1 MPIFLIAFI
10 VLPIV
15 EMVVLIEVG
24 GIIGALNT
32 VGLVLLT
39 AVIGA
44 ALLKHQGLAT
54 LTRANQRMASGEMP
68 AKEVAEGLLLAIGG
82 ALLLTPGFITDGI
95 GFMCLLPGSRHWL
108 AARLM
113 KRMVVGGGNAFV
125 FGQGGP
131 RPGAD
136 PFGRQ
141 GPFAGQDPFGRRP
154 GSGTQRDAQGNVIID
169 GDYQREDDTKDNTTS
184 DRPHSLDS
192 PQNKDDPRSG

>member
-44 ALLKHQGLAT
+44 ALLRHQGLAT

-68 AKEVAEGLLLAIGG
+68 AREMAEGMLLAIGG

-95 GFMCLLPGSRHWL
+95 GFLCLVPGSRHWL
-108 AARLM
+108 AGRLVQ
-113 KRMVVGGGNAFV
+113 RMMAGGSTFV
-125 FGQGGP
+125 FGQGTPPPGAGPEDPFGPRGPFADRDPFGP
-131 RPGAD
+131 RPGE
-136 PFGRQ
+136 PR
-141 GPFAGQDPFGRRP
+141 
-154 GSGTQRDAQGNVIID
+154 RDARGNIIID
-169 GDYQREDDTKDNTTS
+169 GEYQREDE
-184 DRPHSLDS
+184 DRQSRRDGNDRNPLD
-192 PQNKDDPRSG
+192 PPRS